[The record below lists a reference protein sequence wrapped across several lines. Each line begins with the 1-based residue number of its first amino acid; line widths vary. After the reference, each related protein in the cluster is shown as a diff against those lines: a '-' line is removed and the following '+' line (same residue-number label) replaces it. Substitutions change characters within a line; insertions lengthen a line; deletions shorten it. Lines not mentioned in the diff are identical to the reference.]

1 LGDARR
7 RRSDGWTSEEG
18 DWRGSAGGI
27 DTTGGDMRNAT
38 TAVTILPFSDVIS
51 VKTDLPF
58 EIVLEGNDL
67 NNVYLT
73 EH

>member
-1 LGDARR
+1 MH
-7 RRSDGWTSEEG
+7 S